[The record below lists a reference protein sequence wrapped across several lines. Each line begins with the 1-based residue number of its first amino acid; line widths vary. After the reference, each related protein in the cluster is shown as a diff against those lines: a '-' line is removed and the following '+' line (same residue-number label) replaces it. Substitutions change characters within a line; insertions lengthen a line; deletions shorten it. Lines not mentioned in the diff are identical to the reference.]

1 MMSILLLSL
10 SLIIG
15 ISNFIYTTIKK
26 DDRGKIGAL
35 ISIIVALVG
44 IIIVIFLNK
53 L

>member
-35 ISIIVALVG
+35 ISIIVTLVG